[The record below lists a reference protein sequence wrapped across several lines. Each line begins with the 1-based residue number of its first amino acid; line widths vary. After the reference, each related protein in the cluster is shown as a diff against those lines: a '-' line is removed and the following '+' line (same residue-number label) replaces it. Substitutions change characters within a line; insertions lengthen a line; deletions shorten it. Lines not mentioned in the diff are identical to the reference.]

1 MRSIASSLMISLM
14 LASPVLAQGD
24 KPAQPQKYELGP
36 DSKPVAG
43 VAEGKVT
50 PHSWTSQIFEGTV
63 RDYYI
68 YVPAKYDPSK
78 PTAVM
83 VFQDGHAYV
92 NKTGEYRVPVVFDNL
107 MARGELPPIIGIFID
122 PGHRGAELPK
132 SRWQANNRSV
142 EYDTLS
148 NQYARFLLEEIL
160 PEVGKSYNLS
170 TDPGQRAICGASSGG
185 ICAWTVAWERP
196 DQFGKVLSHIGS
208 FTNIRGG
215 HVYPSLIRKT
225 ERKPIRV
232 YLQDGTHDL
241 NNEHGN
247 WWLAN
252 LEMESALKFSKYDLM
267 TVWGHGP
274 HNGNHGGAVLPDA
287 LKWLWRSG
295 E

>member
-1 MRSIASSLMISLM
+1 MRLIPVSLLG
-14 LASPVLAQGD
+14 LLLLTTQVLAQATL
-24 KPAQPQKYELGP
+24 PPEQKYELGP

-43 VAEGKVT
+43 VPEGKVT
-50 PHSWTSQIFEGTV
+50 RHSWTSKIFDATV
-63 RDYYI
+63 RDYYV
-68 YVPAKYDPSK
+68 YVPAKYDPAQ

-92 NKTGEYRVPVVFDNL
+92 NPKGEYRVPVVFDNL

-122 PGHRGAELPK
+122 PGHRGESLPPI
-132 SRWQANNRSV
+132 RWQANNRSV

-148 NQYARFLLEEIL
+148 DQYARFLLEEIL
-160 PEVGKSYNLS
+160 PEVGKSYNL
-170 TDPGQRAICGASSGG
+170 TADPDRRAICGASSGG

-196 DQFGKVLSHIGS
+196 DQFRKVLSHIGS

-232 YLQDGTHDL
+232 YLQDGDHDV

-252 LEMESALKFSKYDLM
+252 LEMEAALKFSKYDLK
-267 TVWGHGP
+267 TVWGHGA
-274 HNGNHGGAVLPDA
+274 HNGNHGGAVLPEA
-287 LKWLWRSG
+287 LKWLWATR
-295 E
+295 